1 MRDLNAILKEFR
13 PVKLD
18 EMDSVGFMNRT
29 DSKYLFNI
37 SSLPELLKSAA
48 SGYRILE
55 INDER
60 SFSYCTTYYDT
71 PAYSFYYQHVTGK
84 LGRNKIRVRTYE
96 STGTSYLEVK
106 NKTNKGK
113 TVKSRIKKKAD
124 DCLTEGKGFDFISE
138 VIPDCIPDDLRP
150 MLTNRF
156 IRVTLANF
164 DVKER
169 ITIDYNVSFSKD
181 GEKSLF
187 LPYLAIAEIKR
198 DRSSGES
205 PFYHEIKKMGI
216 REVSFSKYCVGLA
229 LLNDMPKTNTLK
241 SRLLILNKIKN
252 EPGNIVIGGKR
263 S

>member
-1 MRDLNAILKEFR
+1 MSDINAILKEFR

-18 EMDSVGFMNRT
+18 EMDSVNFMNRNDT
-29 DSKYLFNI
+29 KYLFNI
-37 SSLPELLKSAA
+37 NSLPELLKSAA

-71 PAYSFYYQHVTGK
+71 PAYSLYYQHVTGK

-96 STGTSYLEVK
+96 STGTSFLEVK

-113 TVKSRIKKKAD
+113 TVKSRIKRKTEAGI
-124 DCLTEGKGFDFISE
+124 TEGKGFDFISE
-138 VIPDCIPDDLRP
+138 VMPDCNPDDLRP

-164 DVKER
+164 EVKER
-169 ITIDYNVSFSKD
+169 ITIDFNVSFSVD
-181 GEKSLF
+181 GEKSIC

-198 DRSSGES
+198 DRNPGCS
-205 PFYHEIKKMGI
+205 PFYREIKRMGI
-216 REVSFSKYCVGLA
+216 REASFSKYCVGMA
-229 LLNDMPKTNTLK
+229 LLNDMPKSNTLK
-241 SRLLILNKIKN
+241 PRLLTLNKIKN
-252 EPGNIVIGGKR
+252 EPGNTVIGGKR

>member
-1 MRDLNAILKEFR
+1 MSDLNAILKEFR

-18 EMDSVGFMNRT
+18 EMDSVNFMNRN
-29 DSKYLFNI
+29 DSKYLFNV
-37 SSLPELLKSAA
+37 SSLPELLKSAS

-71 PAYSFYYQHVTGK
+71 PVYSFYFQHVTGK

-106 NKTNKGK
+106 NKTNKGR
-113 TVKSRIKKKAD
+113 TVKSRIKKKAEAGI
-124 DCLTEGKGFDFISE
+124 TEGKSFDFISE
-138 VIPDCIPDDLRP
+138 VLPDYNPADLRP

-164 DVKER
+164 EVKER
-169 ITIDYNVSFSKD
+169 ITIDFNVSFSID
-181 GEKSLF
+181 GEKSIC

-198 DRSSGES
+198 DRSSGDS
-205 PFYHEIKKMGI
+205 PFYREIKKMGI
-216 REVSFSKYCVGLA
+216 REAGFSKYCVGLA

-241 SRLLILNKIKN
+241 PKLLILNKIKN
-252 EPGNIVIGGKR
+252 EQGNTVISRKR